1 MIKQMLATTMLQT
14 DGQQQEYIKL
24 IGAEVNT
31 RNLREVVILSF
42 IWKNLEKPSSIG
54 HLIF

>member
-1 MIKQMLATTMLQT
+1 MSDNDQANVSNNNVA

-31 RNLREVVILSF
+31 RNLREVV
-42 IWKNLEKPSSIG
+42 NLV
-54 HLIF
+54 F